1 MAKPDQVFFIRKT
14 ESPMKENRKS
24 GSKNTKPQKISP
36 VQARKLNE
44 KDIIVS
50 LYLKGNSMVRV
61 RELAEEQTGGHRF
74 GLNTIQKYIK
84 EATTEWQN
92 SKQEMMDNH
101 KAIELEKI
109 NRLEA
114 TYWDGWVRS
123 CEVQKKT
130 TRVKNKAG
138 KEGARMSLAQVRDD
152 EKQTVGDPRFLN
164 GIQWCTEMRCK
175 ILGIE
180 IPQAAV
186 QMNTVNQ
193 NTQVNNTTVI
203 NRKVVFLKRETTIQ
217 SQTIQTPE

>member
-14 ESPMKENRKS
+14 ESPMKENRKQAAKA
-24 GSKNTKPQKISP
+24 GTRKRLTP
-36 VQARKLNE
+36 VKARKLNE
-44 KDIIVS
+44 KALIVG
-50 LYLKGNSMVRV
+50 LYLQGNSMARV

-74 GLNTIQKYIK
+74 GRDIIRKYIT
-84 EATTEWQN
+84 EATEEWKA
-92 SKQEMMDNH
+92 SKQDMVENH

-114 TYWDGWVRS
+114 TYWDAWARS
-123 CEVQKKT
+123 CEVQTKT
-130 TRVKNKAG
+130 TRVKNKNA
-138 KEGARMSLAQVRDD
+138 KEGGRLALAQVRDD
-152 EKQTVGDPRFLN
+152 ERQTMGDPRFLT

-180 IPQAAV
+180 IPQTAL

-193 NTQVNNTTVI
+193 QINNTTVI

-217 SQTIQTPE
+217 AQTIQTPQ